1 MHARAIHTGNCNAG
15 PNSTKGWVEPS
26 QPPGKSHIAS
36 MSICMY
42 NCVYICLS
50 TCIMHTRDDAGRQSP
65 KACVTS
71 RIVKIQENQISV
83 SYQKF
88 AITKSG
94 HYLRLA
100 NGLN

>member
-1 MHARAIHTGNCNAG
+1 
-15 PNSTKGWVEPS
+15 
-26 QPPGKSHIAS
+26 
-36 MSICMY
+36 
-42 NCVYICLS
+42 
-50 TCIMHTRDDAGRQSP
+50 MHTRDDVGRQSP